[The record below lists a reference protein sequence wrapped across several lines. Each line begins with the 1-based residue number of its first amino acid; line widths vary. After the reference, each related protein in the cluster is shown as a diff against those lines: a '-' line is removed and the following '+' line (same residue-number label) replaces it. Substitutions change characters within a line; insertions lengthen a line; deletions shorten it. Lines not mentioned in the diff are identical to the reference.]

1 MGCAKSKQVAPAE
14 PEPGPVAFAETGEV
28 GEQRIAEPG
37 PAAFAETDEVQERR
51 IVALLDSPNPD
62 VLELRRLTPTQ
73 AAAAAEAA
81 ARQEARV
88 EKLKAVPDAERE
100 PTRHWTTG
108 GGGAIAQLMEKTP
121 LIDLEWVID
130 LIELGGTVPHCQDV
144 PHAAVLTASMVI
156 GVAPRHWG

>member
-1 MGCAKSKQVAPAE
+1 MGCANSKQVHPAD
-14 PEPGPVAFAETGEV
+14 PLLRGTRWKNPD
-28 GEQRIAEPG
+28 
-37 PAAFAETDEVQERR
+37 AFAETDEVEEQR

-62 VLELRRLTPTQ
+62 VLELRRLALTQ

-88 EKLKAVPDAERE
+88 EKLKAVPDAERK
-100 PTRHWTTG
+100 PKGTDYWTQG

>member
-1 MGCAKSKQVAPAE
+1 MKPRFHAGENEPSPMGCANSKQVDPAK
-14 PEPGPVAFAETGEV
+14 PEPGSV
-28 GEQRIAEPG
+28 
-37 PAAFAETDEVQERR
+37 AFAETDEVEEQR

-62 VLELRRLTPTQ
+62 VLELRRLTPAQ

-88 EKLKAVPDAERE
+88 RKLKAVPDTERK
-100 PTRHWTTG
+100 PKDTVFDHWTDG

-130 LIELGGTVPHCQDV
+130 LIELGGTVPRCQDV
-144 PHAAVLTASMVI
+144 PNAAVLTASMVWRLAI
-156 GVAPRHWG
+156 AA

>member
-1 MGCAKSKQVAPAE
+1 MGCGHSKQVGPAE
-14 PEPGPVAFAETGEV
+14 PVAFAETGEA
-28 GEQRIAEPG
+28 GEQ
-37 PAAFAETDEVQERR
+37 R

-62 VLELRRLTPTQ
+62 LLELRRLTPAQ

-88 EKLKAVPDAERE
+88 RKLKAVPGRKRKPKYRDC
-100 PTRHWTTG
+100 WTQG

>member
-1 MGCAKSKQVAPAE
+1 MQ
-14 PEPGPVAFAETGEV
+14 
-28 GEQRIAEPG
+28 EQ
-37 PAAFAETDEVQERR
+37 R

-88 EKLKAVPDAERE
+88 EKLKAVPDAERK
-100 PTRHWTTG
+100 PKGDDDWTDG

-121 LIDLEWVID
+121 LIHARVRNKGAQISPGKSCTHFFQQFGWGQVSSKISRN
-130 LIELGGTVPHCQDV
+130 LGPF
-144 PHAAVLTASMVI
+144 
-156 GVAPRHWG
+156 